1 MNCQELAL
9 KKVKI
14 DGNILGK
21 LGAFEI
27 NQIFKNE
34 TKESLEVEYTFPI
47 IETATIVEFE
57 AKLNEKILK
66 GICKEKEEARKEYQR
81 NIVSGNSAYL
91 MEEETQNI
99 FKISLGKIAPQEIVE
114 IKIKY
119 IDSFEMVDNKIK
131 ILIPTLVTPRYKSN
145 ETINLVYGEVDYT
158 VDFEI
163 KIEDNIKI
171 KSIYSPSH
179 EIKVIDNNK
188 IEVLDYDM
196 SKDFKLEVEV
206 KNELT
211 SNGLYSITKDNKNIM
226 YLSFIPEI
234 LDKYADEEKEYL
246 FLIDVSGSM
255 LGEKIEQTKS
265 AVIQC
270 LQQLDEGDKFN
281 IIKFDNKFSA
291 MNMSAIEVND
301 ENIEKAI
308 EYINTLKAYGGTEIL
323 KPLMFSLYEKSSNK
337 TILLFT
343 DGQVGNET
351 QILQYVRENIGK
363 NRLFAFG
370 IDSNVNAYFIK
381 ELSKVGNGKGELIQ
395 PKERIDD
402 AILRTFARI
411 QTPMLENVK
420 IDYGKNHIL
429 DEIKEDEN
437 LFNYEFYNVIAKL
450 EGIEDDIKL
459 RGEIVG
465 EKYEWTI
472 RKEEL
477 KESNVDLSLVFAK
490 KSIDRLMQYIRNSR
504 NPLKAENYKK
514 MITDIAI
521 KYNINSPYTS
531 FIIVNERENKIF
543 DVPQFQNTTLSN
555 EAFRGRGSA
564 MGGRA
569 KVAMHKRW
577 EVFGSLNNS
586 PDIGDFEVPA
596 FLRKNTS
603 AIDKEME
610 ELQQRVYTYFESFI
624 KLENKEILTY
634 LLYAIYYRKINK
646 VFDMN
651 EFIHFLTS
659 KQEEIKA
666 NEIYMKLIA
675 LLCNTLENE
684 DNISKE
690 QLENLLNDEYK
701 KVVYSGMTL
710 DVKLDSITD
719 GEIKNI
725 LQNNAIEANINRV
738 IWYLYKTWN

>member
-21 LGAFEI
+21 LGTFEI
-27 NQIFKNE
+27 NQVFKNE

>member
-34 TKESLEVEYTFPI
+34 TKECLEVEYTFPM
-47 IETATIVEFE
+47 IETATIVKFE
-57 AKLNEKILK
+57 AKINEKILK
-66 GICKEKEEARKEYQR
+66 GICKEKEEAKKEYQR

-91 MEEETQNI
+91 MEEETPNI

-119 IDSFEMVDNKIK
+119 IDTFEMVDNKIK
-131 ILIPTLVTPRYKSN
+131 IMIPTLVTPRYKSY
-145 ETINLVYGEVDYT
+145 ETINLGYGKVDYT
-158 VDFEI
+158 VDFKI
-163 KIEDNIKI
+163 KIEDNVKT

-179 EIKVIDNNK
+179 EIKVIDNNE
-188 IEVLDYDM
+188 IEVLAYDM
-196 SKDFKLEVEV
+196 SRDFKLELEL

-211 SNGLYSITKDNKNIM
+211 SNGLYSKTRDNKNIV
-226 YLSFIPEI
+226 YLSFMPEI

-255 LGEKIEQTKS
+255 IGEKIEQTKS

-291 MNMSAIEVND
+291 MNMSAIAVND
-301 ENIEKAI
+301 DNIEKAI
-308 EYINTLKAYGGTEIL
+308 EYIDTLKAWGGTEIL
-323 KPLMFSLYEKSSNK
+323 KPLMFSLYEKPSNK

-343 DGQVGNET
+343 DGQVGNEA

-420 IDYGKNHIL
+420 IDYGKNKIL

-437 LFNYEFYNVIAKL
+437 LFNYEFYNVITEL

-459 RGEIVG
+459 KGEILG
-465 EKYEWTI
+465 KKYEWTI
-472 RKEEL
+472 KKEEL
-477 KESNVDLSLVFAK
+477 KESNVDLELVFAK
-490 KSIDRLMQYIRNSR
+490 KSINRLMQYIRNSR
-504 NPLKAENYKK
+504 DCLKTENYKE
-514 MITDIAI
+514 MIRDIAI

-531 FIIVNERENKIF
+531 FIIVNERDEKIF
-543 DVPQFQNTTLSN
+543 DVPQYQSITLSSG
-555 EAFRGRGSA
+555 AFRGRGSA
-564 MGGRA
+564 MGGRS
-569 KVAMHKRW
+569 KVAMRL
-577 EVFGSLNNS
+577 GSLNNNM
-586 PDIGDFEVPA
+586 DMGDFEETP

-603 AIDKEME
+603 AVDKEMG
-610 ELQQRVYTYFESFI
+610 ELQQRVYTYFEKFI

-646 VFDMN
+646 VFNMN

-659 KQEEIKA
+659 KQEEIKS
-666 NEIYMKLIA
+666 NEIYMKLIV
-675 LLCNTLENE
+675 LLYNNLPSTEEINKKKL
-684 DNISKE
+684 
-690 QLENLLNDEYK
+690 LNLLNDDYK
-701 KVVYSGMTL
+701 KVAYSGMTL
-710 DVKLDSITD
+710 DIKLESITD
-719 GEIKNI
+719 SDIKSTLKNDDIEDNI
-725 LQNNAIEANINRV
+725 CRI
-738 IWYLYKTWN
+738 IWYLSKNVLNYI